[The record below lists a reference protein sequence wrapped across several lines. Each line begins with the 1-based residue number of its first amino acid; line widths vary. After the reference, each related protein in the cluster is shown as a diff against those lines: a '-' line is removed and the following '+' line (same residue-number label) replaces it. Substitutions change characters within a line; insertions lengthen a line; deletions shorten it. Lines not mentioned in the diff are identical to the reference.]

1 MRRLAWCFSM
11 FFVFCLFVYKSLV
24 FQHVVLLFAT
34 KRNKAKIKKTKI
46 LRNKNGTNLGFVP
59 LKEYLCVDFESM

>member
-1 MRRLAWCFSM
+1 MRRLAWCF
-11 FFVFCLFVYKSLV
+11 FYVFRIL
-24 FQHVVLLFAT
+24 QHVVLLFAT